1 MPQVSEIF
9 LVVLYLSKL
18 PEFSIAFYS
27 HQCWN
32 FSQHIAAVYICLH
45 QLCNVSRFFHVL
57 LKLNPSSPIYH
68 CQFSTLLCNLNSKNL
83 TLLKQSLFLFFWLQ
97 YFSSPLHGT
106 FYWFWKEKS
115 VGGQLHMLVQ
125 GWMKVNSSTE
135 FFFMNFHSWNSY
147 WFLFFLKKALITL
160 SNFFCCSFLLPLM
173 SWQPHH
179 IDVF

>member
-18 PEFSIAFYS
+18 PEFSIAFSS

-32 FSQHIAAVYICLH
+32 FSQHIGVVYICLH

-57 LKLNPSSPIYH
+57 LKLNPSSPIYQ
-68 CQFSTLLCNLNSKNL
+68 CQFSMLLCNLNSKNL

-97 YFSSPLHGT
+97 YFSSPFHGT

-115 VGGQLHMLVQ
+115 VGGNYTCKFKGEWRSIAALKLIL
-125 GWMKVNSSTE
+125 
-135 FFFMNFHSWNSY
+135 NFHSWNNY
-147 WFLFFLKKALITL
+147 WFLFLLKKALTIL